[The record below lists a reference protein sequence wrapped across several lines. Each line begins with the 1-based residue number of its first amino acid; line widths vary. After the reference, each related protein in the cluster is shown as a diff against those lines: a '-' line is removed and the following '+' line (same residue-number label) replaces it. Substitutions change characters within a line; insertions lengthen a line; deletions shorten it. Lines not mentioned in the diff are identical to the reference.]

1 MRTLL
6 ALILVVCAGLTAAQ
20 AAAAPGASPWV
31 ARDFAEIRLIAAATA
46 TGARDS
52 LPAGLHI
59 RLQPGWKVY
68 WRSAG
73 DAGFPPSLEWAGSTN
88 LAGAEMAFPVPKRFS
103 ILGLQS
109 YGYGDEV
116 VYPLRLAIARPG
128 APLSLRARMRGL
140 MCKEICLP
148 LEADLSLD
156 LPAGAAA
163 PSAFAQLIDRFRAR
177 VPGDLSNAGLRVTA
191 VDAIGAPPDR
201 LRVRLSADAP
211 LVNPDVFPEGPDGV
225 TFGAPERRFDNDR
238 RTATLTLPLTVQGRA
253 PVVGA
258 AFRVTAVDGDR
269 FVENRLTAGSA
280 TATRDW
286 RPLWTILALAVLGG
300 FILNLMPC
308 VLPVLSLKLMSVAT
322 AGALAPWAVRRGFL
336 AAAAGVVVAFWGLAG
351 AAIAMKHAGLA
362 VGWGI
367 QFQQPV
373 FLALMIALL
382 ALFAANLWGVFDIPL
397 PRVFAGA
404 AERLPGAPSGGGT
417 LTGHF
422 MTGAFATVLATPCS
436 APFLGTAVGFALARG
451 SPEILAIFT
460 LMGIGMAA
468 PYLVVAAAP
477 GMARALPRPGPWMA
491 IFKRGLAVALI
502 ATAAW
507 LGSVLWAQSAPVVS
521 APTPGW
527 SPFSRAEL
535 SQRVTR
541 GAVVLVDVTA
551 DWCLTC
557 KVNKAAVLDT
567 GRVAGAL
574 AEGRISGLRADWT
587 QPDPKIA
594 AYLAGFG
601 RYGIPFNAVY
611 GPAAPAG
618 IALPEVLTESAVMA
632 AIVAASGR
640 Q

>member
-1 MRTLL
+1 
-6 ALILVVCAGLTAAQ
+6 
-20 AAAAPGASPWV
+20 
-31 ARDFAEIRLIAAATA
+31 
-46 TGARDS
+46 
-52 LPAGLHI
+52 
-59 RLQPGWKVY
+59 
-68 WRSAG
+68 
-73 DAGFPPSLEWAGSTN
+73 
-88 LAGAEMAFPVPKRFS
+88 
-103 ILGLQS
+103 
-109 YGYGDEV
+109 
-116 VYPLRLAIARPG
+116 
-128 APLSLRARMRGL
+128 
-140 MCKEICLP
+140 
-148 LEADLSLD
+148 
-156 LPAGAAA
+156 
-163 PSAFAQLIDRFRAR
+163 
-177 VPGDLSNAGLRVTA
+177 
-191 VDAIGAPPDR
+191 
-201 LRVRLSADAP
+201 
-211 LVNPDVFPEGPDGV
+211 
-225 TFGAPERRFDNDR
+225 
-238 RTATLTLPLTVQGRA
+238 
-253 PVVGA
+253 
-258 AFRVTAVDGDR
+258 
-269 FVENRLTAGSA
+269 
-280 TATRDW
+280 
-286 RPLWTILALAVLGG
+286 
-300 FILNLMPC
+300 
-308 VLPVLSLKLMSVAT
+308 
-322 AGALAPWAVRRGFL
+322 
-336 AAAAGVVVAFWGLAG
+336 
-351 AAIAMKHAGLA
+351 
-362 VGWGI
+362 
-367 QFQQPV
+367 
-373 FLALMIALL
+373 
-382 ALFAANLWGVFDIPL
+382 
-397 PRVFAGA
+397 
-404 AERLPGAPSGGGT
+404 
-417 LTGHF
+417 
-422 MTGAFATVLATPCS
+422 
-436 APFLGTAVGFALARG
+436 
-451 SPEILAIFT
+451 
-460 LMGIGMAA
+460 MAA